1 MNHKEYEALVKQVNQ
16 YAFEY
21 YQLDTP
27 TITDKQYNDYYQQLK
42 EFETK
47 NPLLINP
54 ESPTQKVGD
63 EPRKDLTQFNH
74 KIPLKSLSNIYN
86 HEEFMVFYERMQ
98 KQLDLSEVELSIEP
112 KMDGLAVALHYEKG
126 QLKVAA
132 TRGNGVTGEIVTEN
146 IKTIQ
151 SLPKQ
156 LKDPI
161 TIEVRG
167 EVMIRHSTFQK
178 ISHLFVNPR
187 NAAAGSLR
195 QLNPEIT
202 AQREL
207 DIIIYA
213 GIYPDI
219 NKHTEM
225 IRFLAKQGL
234 PVCPDITACTIPQD
248 IWRAIEV
255 IEGKRAIYDF
265 DIDGAVI
272 KVNQLAAQAAM
283 GETAKAPRW
292 AAAYKFAE
300 EEVVTRLEDV
310 EFQVG
315 RTGVITPVAHLK
327 AVNVSGAMLSKASL
341 HNKDEIER
349 LGIEIG
355 DDIVIKRAG
364 EVIPKVVRLAKKN
377 NKQNPILFPTHCPC
391 CESILIQLE
400 SEVALR
406 CENAQ
411 CHDQVIEKIKHYV
424 SRNAMNIDGL
434 GESII
439 EQLLMEKL
447 VNNIPDLYTLTK
459 DQLINLDRFAEKSA
473 DNLITA
479 IHASKT
485 CDLEKFIFAL
495 GIHHI
500 GQVTAS
506 ILAEQYQTI
515 DAFLAADYDDLC
527 NIYGIGKTV
536 AESMKVELTNP
547 IFINQVTQLINL
559 GVRPSYKS
567 KTITGELSGKTCL
580 ITGTLAESRYKVEA
594 RIKEN
599 GGRLVSSVSKQ
610 LNYLIV
616 GDSPG
621 SKLDKA
627 KNLNKKDAGIQIIS
641 YDELNDKLS

>member
-1 MNHKEYEALVKQVNQ
+1 M
-16 YAFEY
+16 
-21 YQLDTP
+21 
-27 TITDKQYNDYYQQLK
+27 
-42 EFETK
+42 
-47 NPLLINP
+47 
-54 ESPTQKVGD
+54 
-63 EPRKDLTQFNH
+63 
-74 KIPLKSLSNIYN
+74 
-86 HEEFMVFYERMQ
+86 
-98 KQLDLSEVELSIEP
+98 
-112 KMDGLAVALHYEKG
+112 
-126 QLKVAA
+126 
-132 TRGNGVTGEIVTEN
+132 
-146 IKTIQ
+146 
-151 SLPKQ
+151 
-156 LKDPI
+156 
-161 TIEVRG
+161 
-167 EVMIRHSTFQK
+167 
-178 ISHLFVNPR
+178 
-187 NAAAGSLR
+187 
-195 QLNPEIT
+195 
-202 AQREL
+202 
-207 DIIIYA
+207 
-213 GIYPDI
+213 
-219 NKHTEM
+219 
-225 IRFLAKQGL
+225 
-234 PVCPDITACTIPQD
+234 
-248 IWRAIEV
+248 
-255 IEGKRAIYDF
+255 
-265 DIDGAVI
+265 
-272 KVNQLAAQAAM
+272 
-283 GETAKAPRW
+283 
-292 AAAYKFAE
+292 
-300 EEVVTRLEDV
+300 
-310 EFQVG
+310 
-315 RTGVITPVAHLK
+315 
-327 AVNVSGAMLSKASL
+327 
-341 HNKDEIER
+341 
-349 LGIEIG
+349 
-355 DDIVIKRAG
+355 
-364 EVIPKVVRLAKKN
+364 
-377 NKQNPILFPTHCPC
+377 
-391 CESILIQLE
+391 
-400 SEVALR
+400 ALR

-527 NIYGIGKTV
+527 SIYGIGKTV